1 MTVESCEE
9 AIYLGICTNIFTTNI
24 DSNPLFTDPENGDY
38 TLQAD
43 SPCIDSGTYHR
54 RHGILRRSPW
64 HGCIW
69 ILWRRMRSSTC
80 WCYWW
85 WADQLNGGQQ
95 GCFDVTNDGALNV
108 LDVVVLIDI
117 ILGNTTL
124 LTKQTTQKLSEDE
137 IELRLKELRTTT

>member
-1 MTVESCEE
+1 
-9 AIYLGICTNIFTTNI
+9 
-24 DSNPLFTDPENGDY
+24 
-38 TLQAD
+38 
-43 SPCIDSGTYHR
+43 
-54 RHGILRRSPW
+54 
-64 HGCIW
+64 
-69 ILWRRMRSSTC
+69 
-80 WCYWW
+80 
-85 WADQLNGGQQ
+85 LNGGQQ